1 MNSYSEQML
10 NAISDNDLIEAQL
23 KFEEALRSDA
33 PDILAQ
39 LGEQLLGAGFLEEAT
54 TVFKQLLEAYPE
66 ELGLNIPL
74 AEIAIENGEMEVAF
88 DCLENIPND
97 HPSYV
102 ESLLVIADMYQMMGV
117 PEVSEKKIKEA
128 QQLMPGEP
136 ILILALAELYYASD
150 KFVEAIAIYESL
162 LAKEASEE
170 LEINLY
176 ERLGSSLSMIG
187 EFEEAIP
194 YLEHALEDEQ
204 TDQRLFLLG
213 VTYIQLGER
222 EKAISLLQQL
232 QVLNPSFEAV
242 YLPLASALLDEE
254 LLEEAEQVMAEGL
267 KQNPYGIDL
276 YHLASDNAYRLGKIA
291 EAEEYM
297 RKAVNLEE
305 DKEFSLIKL
314 SNILLADERFEE
326 VVETLAGLEN
336 SNQPHANWSLAQ
348 AYNELE
354 EFKLAAENYDKA
366 AEALGHEADFLKDYG
381 LFLRAEGRTAEAK
394 RILTHY
400 LEHAPGDLE
409 IYQFLEE

>member
-10 NAISDNDLIEAQL
+10 GALSDNDLVEAQL
-23 KFEEALRSDA
+23 KFEQALRSDE
-33 PDILAQ
+33 PDVLSQ
-39 LGEQLLGAGFLEEAT
+39 LGEQLLGAGFLEEAAI
-54 TVFKQLLEAYPE
+54 VFEQLLETFPE

-74 AEIAIENGEMEVAF
+74 AEIAIENGEMETAF
-88 DCLENIPND
+88 DFLEKIPND

-102 ESLLVIADMYQMMGV
+102 ESLLVTADMYQMMGV

-128 QQLMPGEP
+128 QSLMPNEP

-150 KFVEAIAIYESL
+150 KFVEAIAIYEEL
-162 LAKEASEE
+162 LAKDKRES

-176 ERLGSSLSMIG
+176 ERIGSSLSMIG

-222 EKAISLLQQL
+222 EKAISHLQQL

-242 YLPLASALLDEE
+242 YLPLASAMLDED
-254 LLEEAEQVMAEGL
+254 LLTEAELIMTEGL
-267 KQNPYGIDL
+267 KQNPYAIDL

-291 EAEEYM
+291 EAEEFM

-326 VVETLAGLEN
+326 VVETLTGLES

-348 AYNELE
+348 AYNGLE
-354 EFKLAAENYDKA
+354 DFKLAAENYDKA
-366 AEALGHEADFLKDYG
+366 AEGLAHEPDFLKDYG
-381 LFLRAEGRTAEAK
+381 LFLRAEGRIEEASHM
-394 RILTHY
+394 LTHY
-400 LEHAPGDLE
+400 LEHVPGDIE
-409 IYQFLEE
+409 IYHLLEE

>member
-10 NAISDNDLIEAQL
+10 EALRDNDLVEAQL
-23 KFEEALRSDA
+23 KFEQALRSDE
-33 PDILAQ
+33 PDVLSQ

-54 TVFKQLLEAYPE
+54 TVFELLLETFPE

-74 AEIAIENGEMEVAF
+74 AEIAIENGEMETAF
-88 DCLENIPND
+88 DFLEKISND

-102 ESLLVIADMYQMMGV
+102 ESLLVTADMYQMMAV

-128 QQLMPGEP
+128 QSLMPDEP
-136 ILILALAELYYASD
+136 ILKLALAELYYASD
-150 KFVEAIAIYESL
+150 KFVEAIAIYEEL
-162 LAKEASEE
+162 LAKDEGES

-176 ERLGSSLSMIG
+176 ERIGSSLSMIG

-222 EKAISLLQQL
+222 EKAIFLLQQL

-242 YLPLASALLDEE
+242 YLPLASAMLDED
-254 LLEEAEQVMAEGL
+254 LLAEAELIMAEGL
-267 KQNPYGIDL
+267 KQNPYAIDL

-291 EAEEYM
+291 EAEEFM

-326 VVETLAGLEN
+326 VVETLTGLE
-336 SNQPHANWSLAQ
+336 SSSQPHANWTLGQ
-348 AYNELE
+348 AYNGLE
-354 EFKLAAENYDKA
+354 DFKLAAENYDKA
-366 AEALGHEADFLKDYG
+366 AEGLAHEPDFLKDYG
-381 LFLRAEGRTAEAK
+381 LFLRAEGRIEEAG
-394 RILTHY
+394 RMLTHY
-400 LEHAPGDLE
+400 LEHVPGDIE
-409 IYQFLEE
+409 IYNLLEE